1 MRSCLDRGVP
11 RVSTP
16 RLILDADGVFLD
28 ETPYWFAAL
37 ATALLLNDLEEM
49 VEDWSRLSNAAFAH
63 ARLQHV
69 TKLRG
74 CNSNWDLAA
83 VLTRAIEEVEEGD
96 RLELLLKAGAYST
109 AVAVIQR
116 SADGLWKEHGGA
128 GQTDALTGFGI
139 ERSSDGMAEV
149 IDLYQS
155 FFHDPDFADMW
166 PFERYRLKHSPE
178 DTLKAFTE
186 CAAAG
191 YELSVCTGRIRE
203 EITAPLEQFHLD
215 GFIGDRLVDD
225 RTVRRAEILSGRS
238 PLSKPHWFSALC
250 AATGF
255 IEAARVVEGGVLYES
270 PPEAIY
276 VGDGLSDFE
285 SVRGSVERGA
295 RLRYIHVQ
303 SPAGNAALAD
313 RVRAA
318 PFTLAVVP
326 SLMHVPDWIRGA
338 LS

>member
-1 MRSCLDRGVP
+1 MS
-11 RVSTP
+11 SP

-37 ATALLLNDLEEM
+37 TTALLLNELDWM
-49 VEDWSRLSNAAFAH
+49 VEDWSRLSTAAFTH
-63 ARLQHV
+63 ARLQHL

-83 VLTRAIEEVEEGD
+83 VLTRAIEDADED
-96 RLELLLKAGAYST
+96 TQLDLLLKAGAYST
-109 AVAVIQR
+109 AVEVIQR
-116 SADGLWKEHGGA
+116 SAEALWKTHGDEGKV
-128 GQTDALTGFGI
+128 DALAGFGI
-139 ERSSDGMAEV
+139 DRGSDGVAEV
-149 IDLYQS
+149 VDLFQT
-155 FFHDPDFADMW
+155 FFHDAEWADMW

-178 DTLKAFTE
+178 ETLKAFTE

-203 EITAPLEQFHLD
+203 EIAAPLEQFHLD

-225 RTVRRAEILSGRS
+225 ETVRRAETLTGRY

-250 AATGF
+250 AATDYKT
-255 IEAARVVEGGVLYES
+255 AVRVVEGGVFPES

-285 SVRGSVERGA
+285 CVRGCVERGVP
-295 RLRYIHVQ
+295 LRYIHVQ
-303 SPAGNAALAD
+303 SLAGNAALAD

-338 LS
+338 CS

>member
-1 MRSCLDRGVP
+1 M
-11 RVSTP
+11 STP

-37 ATALLLNDLEEM
+37 ATALLLNEVDWT
-49 VEDWSRLSNAAFAH
+49 VGDWSRLSTAAFTH

-83 VLTRAIEEVEEGD
+83 VLTRAIEEADADDQLG
-96 RLELLLKAGAYST
+96 LLLKTGAYSS
-109 AVAVIQR
+109 AVEMIRR
-116 SADGLWKEHGGA
+116 STEELWKQHGDA
-128 GQTDALTGFGI
+128 GKAEALAGFGI
-139 ERSSDGMAEV
+139 ERGSEGEGEAV
-149 IDLYQS
+149 DLFQT
-155 FFHDPDFADMW
+155 FFHDPEFADMW

-178 DTLKAFTE
+178 ETLKAFTE

-191 YELSVCTGRIRE
+191 YELSVCTGRIRK
-203 EITAPLEQFHLD
+203 EIAAPLEQFHLD

-225 RTVRRAEILSGRS
+225 ETVRRAEQSTGRY
-238 PLSKPHWFSALC
+238 PLAKPHWFSALC
-250 AATGF
+250 AATDYPT
-255 IEAARVVEGGVLYES
+255 AVRVVEGGAVPES

-285 SVRGSVERGA
+285 SVRGGIEHGA
-295 RLRYIHVQ
+295 KLRYIHVQ
-303 SPAGNAALAD
+303 SAAGNAALAE

-326 SLMHVPDWIRGA
+326 SLMHVPDWVRGA
-338 LS
+338 LP